1 MQKCCIYFVHI
12 FLVLVIRTSIPLF
25 PSERTP
31 VNISTRCFL
40 CPLFLFG
47 YYRFFLS
54 ISANSHLPVS
64 CTFHRNFQLFQFRT
78 RWTAG
83 AWSLVK
89 KCNRQSC
96 SESLDLSTL
105 PCAEFVDDA
114 TMTFYLNLSEKSHFS
129 VNFATAG
136 ETCSSDD
143 VLWCSKIYCSVVKT
157 EQLSFL
163 PESSFSQLEPG
174 GRRED

>member
-1 MQKCCIYFVHI
+1 MLLRNGHPLAAGKA
-12 FLVLVIRTSIPLF
+12 IPPVCSSTRWLF
-25 PSERTP
+25 PMPAFPYS
-31 VNISTRCFL
+31 VIIDFL
-40 CPLFLFG
+40 P
-47 YYRFFLS
+47 
-54 ISANSHLPVS
+54 ISASSHLHVS

-114 TMTFYLNLSEKSHFS
+114 TMTFYLIFSEKSHFS

-136 ETCSSDD
+136 EARGDDD
-143 VLWCSKIYCSVVKT
+143 VFWCSKIYCSVVKT

-163 PESSFSQLEPG
+163 PESSYSQLELG
-174 GRRED
+174 GRIVNF